1 MATIAWIGLGHM
13 GIRMSKNMLKAGY
26 VVRGVDIDPKQAKAA
41 HEAGVQIFD
50 TPAQAC
56 AGVDA
61 VFTMVPAGPDVEKI
75 MTGPDGVFANLPKGA
90 IAIDTSTIGIAYAK
104 KIHAA
109 ARNANVA
116 FVEAPVSG
124 GVEGAADASLTFM
137 IGGAD
142 KYVERVKT
150 LLKPMGHF
158 MSHVGG
164 AGAGQ
169 AAKVANNLIMGV
181 CVTVNAEA
189 SLMALRL
196 EDLEEPI
203 IAESLI
209 DK

>member
-13 GIRMSKNMLKAGY
+13 GIPMSKNMLKAGY

-41 HEAGVQIFD
+41 QEAGIQMFD

-56 AGVDA
+56 ARVDA

-109 ARNANVA
+109 ALKANVA

-124 GVEGAADASLTFM
+124 GVEGAADGSLTFM
-137 IGGAD
+137 IGVAD

-150 LLKPMGHF
+150 LLKPMGHRRAQYKR
-158 MSHVGG
+158 GPL
-164 AGAGQ
+164 
-169 AAKVANNLIMGV
+169 AN
-181 CVTVNAEA
+181 
-189 SLMALRL
+189 
-196 EDLEEPI
+196 
-203 IAESLI
+203 
-209 DK
+209 